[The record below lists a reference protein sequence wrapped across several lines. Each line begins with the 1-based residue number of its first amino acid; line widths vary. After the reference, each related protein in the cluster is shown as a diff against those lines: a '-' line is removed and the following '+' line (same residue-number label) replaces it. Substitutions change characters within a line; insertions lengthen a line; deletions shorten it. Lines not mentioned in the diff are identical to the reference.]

1 MQETHILAH
10 TAVGRLICGCWF
22 KKNLSK
28 VRFQRMYNEQPLSLL
43 AAAAES
49 IYNFSVIGIGYYLL
63 TKASAK

>member
-1 MQETHILAH
+1 
-10 TAVGRLICGCWF
+10 
-22 KKNLSK
+22 
-28 VRFQRMYNEQPLSLL
+28 MYNEQPLSLL